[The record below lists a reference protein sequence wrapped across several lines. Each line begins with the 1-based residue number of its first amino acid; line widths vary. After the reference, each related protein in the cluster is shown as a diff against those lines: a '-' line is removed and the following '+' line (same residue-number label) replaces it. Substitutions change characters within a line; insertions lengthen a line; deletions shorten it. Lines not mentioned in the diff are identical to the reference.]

1 MPALCLGQSFRV
13 VEAVVEVHTKFA
25 HSFWLHLALLPK
37 TYCNSARPCLDPAP
51 QNQCNK
57 SDIGYTSPVW
67 LTAPSTITS
76 PTNEIAAA
84 LATGKRGGMRASNEY
99 LSNNRLA

>member
-1 MPALCLGQSFRV
+1 V

-25 HSFWLHLALLPK
+25 HSFCLHLALLPK

-57 SDIGYTSPVW
+57 SDIGYTSPV
-67 LTAPSTITS
+67 
-76 PTNEIAAA
+76 
-84 LATGKRGGMRASNEY
+84 
-99 LSNNRLA
+99 